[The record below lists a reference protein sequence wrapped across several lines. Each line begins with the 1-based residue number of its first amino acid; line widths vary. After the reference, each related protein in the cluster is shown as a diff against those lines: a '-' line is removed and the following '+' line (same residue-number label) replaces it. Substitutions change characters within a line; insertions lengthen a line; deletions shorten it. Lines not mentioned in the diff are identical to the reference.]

1 MFSPP
6 QAWRLLCS
14 HGKWREPSCVESEDE
29 VPLNESPYPLGVEIV
44 EGPVLVFLDPSIM
57 DGEEPS
63 RVVKQ
68 LREGTG
74 PLLEVFLR
82 GGFLRE
88 SSEQFTI
95 LVLDVLEPS
104 RVLVLG
110 RPAA

>member
-1 MFSPP
+1 
-6 QAWRLLCS
+6 
-14 HGKWREPSCVESEDE
+14 
-29 VPLNESPYPLGVEIV
+29 LNESPYPLGVEIV